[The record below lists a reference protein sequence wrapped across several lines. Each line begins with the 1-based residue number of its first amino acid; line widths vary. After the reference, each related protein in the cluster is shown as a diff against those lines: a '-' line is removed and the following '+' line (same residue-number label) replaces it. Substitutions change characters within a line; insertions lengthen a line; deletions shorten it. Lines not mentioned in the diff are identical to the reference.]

1 MKRYFPEA
9 HKPTNKKKMNA
20 VASFKTDVSNRE
32 DGEGMKRYKQSRITM
47 PKEIPL
53 EEVLAEARRQ
63 GAPIVVRT
71 EQHPRDPAKRGQY
84 YFKTP
89 IDPNMTTEDIIAE
102 CERNQNTTV
111 RVLKNGTRRTKWD
124 TRTIWIL

>member
-1 MKRYFPEA
+1 MKRYFTT
-9 HKPTNKKKMNA
+9 HTHTNQSKMTFTA
-20 VASFKTDVSNRE
+20 VFNTDISNRE
-32 DGEGMKRYKQSRITM
+32 SGECMKRYKQAQSTM
-47 PKEIPL
+47 QKETPI
-53 EEVLAEARRQ
+53 EEVFAEARKQ
-63 GAPIVVRT
+63 GAKLVVLTR
-71 EQHPRDPAKRGQY
+71 QHPSNPAKRGQY

-89 IDPNMTTEDIIAE
+89 INQNMTTEELVEE

>member
-1 MKRYFPEA
+1 MKGIFTT
-9 HKPTNKKKMNA
+9 HTTQSKMNFTA
-20 VASFKTDVSNRE
+20 VFNTDVSNRE
-32 DGEGMKRYKQSRITM
+32 SGDGTKKYKQTRNTL
-47 PKEIPL
+47 PKETPH

-63 GAPIVVRT
+63 GVKLVVLTR
-71 EQHPRDPAKRGQY
+71 QHPTNPAKRGQY

-89 IDPNMTTEDIIAE
+89 INPNMTTEELVEE
-102 CERNQNTTV
+102 CERNRNTTT

>member
-1 MKRYFPEA
+1 
-9 HKPTNKKKMNA
+9 MNFTA
-20 VASFKTDVSNRE
+20 VFKTDVSNRE
-32 DGEGMKRYKQSRITM
+32 SGDGTKKYKQMKNTL
-47 PKEIPL
+47 PKETPL

-63 GAPIVVRT
+63 GVKLVVLT
-71 EQHPRDPAKRGQY
+71 CQHPRNPAKRGQY

-89 IDPNMTTEDIIAE
+89 INPNMTTDELVEE
-102 CERNQNTTV
+102 CEQNRNTTT